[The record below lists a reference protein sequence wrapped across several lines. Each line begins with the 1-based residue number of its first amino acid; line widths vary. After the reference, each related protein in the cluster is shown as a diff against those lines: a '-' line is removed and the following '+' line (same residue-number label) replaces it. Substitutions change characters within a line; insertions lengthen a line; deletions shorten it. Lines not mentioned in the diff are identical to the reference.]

1 MQEEVNSA
9 LSCLTGAG
17 STGAAGPLSPSP
29 TMPAF

>member
-17 STGAAGPLSPSP
+17 STGEAGPLSPSP
-29 TMPAF
+29 TTPAF